1 MATLLAGGAALL
13 AALGLVQQALGSA
26 CAARVNAPPQEQAT
40 QELAMKQGATPAD
53 WPPVSVLKPL
63 HGSDGLLEL
72 ALESWFVLDYPRL
85 QLVFGV
91 ADAADPALA
100 VLARLQAR
108 YPSVDVTVE
117 INATRHGKNQ
127 KIGNLINMLPSA
139 RHDIL
144 LMADADMHVPA
155 HYARA
160 VVTAL
165 QAPDIGLV
173 TTLYTGLAGSE
184 NLAARLGVALIN
196 HGFLPAA
203 ALARRLGRQDCL
215 GATMALRRDTLSAIG
230 GLPALVE
237 HLADDN
243 VLGQRVKARGYRI
256 GFAPVIPAT
265 GVVETVF
272 RDLWVHRLR
281 WARTIRGLVPLAY
294 FGVVLQFPLFWAGVA
309 LALGGFT
316 TLGLIGFGC
325 ALLLRFGVARWLE
338 AALRVRHLA
347 TPWSLLVADWVAAS
361 LFVVSFF
368 GDRVEWRGAVLQ
380 ADSGRSK
387 PGAG

>member
-1 MATLLAGGAALL
+1 MTTLLAGGAALL
-13 AALGLVQQALGSA
+13 AALGLVQQAVGSA
-26 CAARVNAPPQEQAT
+26 CAARVNAQPQEQAA
-40 QELAMKQGATPAD
+40 QEQAALAE

-63 HGSDGLLEL
+63 HGSDALLEL

-91 ADAADPALA
+91 ADADDPALA
-100 VLARLQAR
+100 VLARLRAR
-108 YPSVDVTVE
+108 YPAVE
-117 INATRHGKNQ
+117 VAVVVNATLHGKNR
-127 KIGNLINMLPSA
+127 KIGNLINMLPVT

-144 LMADADMHVPA
+144 LIADADMHVPA
-155 HYARA
+155 SYARA

-165 QAPDIGLV
+165 QGPTIGLV
-173 TTLYTGLAGSE
+173 TTLYTGLAGRE
-184 NLAARLGVALIN
+184 TLAAQIGVAQIN

-203 ALARRLGRQDCL
+203 ALARWLGRQDCL

-272 RDLWVHRLR
+272 RDLWLHRLR
-281 WARTIRGLVPLAY
+281 WARTIRSLVPLAY
-294 FGVVLQFPLFWAGVA
+294 FGVVLQFPLFWAALA
-309 LALGGFT
+309 LALGGFS

-325 ALLLRFGVARWLE
+325 ALLLRYGVARWLE
-338 AALRVRHLA
+338 AALRVRTLA
-347 TPWSLLVADWVAAS
+347 TPWSLLAADWVAAA
-361 LFVVSFF
+361 LFLASFF
-368 GDRVEWRGAVLQ
+368 GDRVEWRGTVLQ
-380 ADSGRSK
+380 ADSGRPK